1 METIAKAYVDQED
14 QKEKTE
20 KAAKKKSGDAD
31 NSGDEKSKGNDDK
44 GNES

>member
-1 METIAKAYVDQED
+1 MEVIAKAYVDQED

-31 NSGDEKSKGNDDK
+31 NSGDEKKQADDA
-44 GNES
+44 